1 MKKKYLVEVAKWIF
15 AYVVG
20 FLTLIYFGSCYNT
33 KKAEKQTRKALIEYP
48 AVVAKIARDAFPCII
63 TKSDTLISYT
73 DTTIV
78 VNCPTGNDFEGGDI
92 SSSGEVIKH
101 DTLNVHDT
109 VQHFRKVAIKIP
121 LKIIDITQHIA
132 DSAQNKVLQAGI
144 DNLNMT
150 IAKMQHT
157 IESDTETIKSKN
169 KMLLYLWLALA
180 LGVVGIILKLIIKS
194 K

>member
-1 MKKKYLVEVAKWIF
+1 MNKI
-15 AYVVG
+15 
-20 FLTLIYFGSCYNT
+20 LIITIASLAIASCYT
-33 KKAEKQTRKALIEYP
+33 IPKADRQIHKALRKYP
-48 AVVAKIARDAFPCII
+48 TVVAKIARDAFPCII

-101 DTLNVHDT
+101 DTLNIHDT
-109 VQHFRKVAIKIP
+109 FPHFIKVPIKIP
-121 LKIIDITQHIA
+121 FKTIDITQHIA

-180 LGVVGIILKLIIKS
+180 VGLVGIIVKLIIKF